1 MKQPWKIQLNNLEN
15 SLSLK
20 QSNISSFKKKIED
33 KETELEGLKVEDIKN
48 NIGKIVNDNKSK
60 IIT

>member
-1 MKQPWKIQLNNLEN
+1 MYNLEN

-20 QSNISSFKKKIED
+20 QSNISSFKKKIDD

-48 NIGKIVNDNKSK
+48 NIGKLEKWFDTYNQLKQNEKR
-60 IIT
+60 